1 MTLMT
6 EKAEIEEIDPMK
18 LEHMAPAMVIDVK
31 SMTPLSGRI
40 YSLTDTRRVL
50 LILMACFLIDAWLYG
65 SAILAGR
72 QVVSVPHEV
81 TAIVLLLSAFLMF
94 TTYWS
99 FRRSVL
105 IQLDKKNQAELVV
118 VEEDAPGVTETSD
131 LVDGSH
137 EEKAVH

>member
-50 LILMACFLIDAWLYG
+50 LILVACFLIALVF
-65 SAILAGR
+65 S
-72 QVVSVPHEV
+72 SV
-81 TAIVLLLSAFLMF
+81 IVIPW
-94 TTYWS
+94 YC
-99 FRRSVL
+99 
-105 IQLDKKNQAELVV
+105 
-118 VEEDAPGVTETSD
+118 
-131 LVDGSH
+131 H
-137 EEKAVH
+137 